1 MRTTVVLEEVEKL
14 NCIVHCPIYLI
25 LLGSALT
32 GRNGENFFVKVP
44 IGTIVSEIDDD
55 DEEFDDL
62 EEAEEDEEEDDDE
75 QGDDNN
81 VEDNDDN
88 NGRKK
93 RKIELNFDKE
103 IVLVAQGGKPGLGN
117 LTLSSGKNKRKSLP
131 NTRTPGQKGQ
141 VRNLFLELKTFA
153 DVGLVG
159 YPNVSSVRIERN
171 RMRKIGKEKEREI
184 GLVRDI

>member
-1 MRTTVVLEEVEKL
+1 
-14 NCIVHCPIYLI
+14 
-25 LLGSALT
+25 
-32 GRNGENFFVKVP
+32 VKVP
-44 IGTIVSEIDDD
+44 IGTIVSEIDDEF
-55 DEEFDDL
+55 EEFDDL
-62 EEAEEDEEEDDDE
+62 EGEEEENDDGE
-75 QGDDNN
+75 GDGNN
-81 VEDNDDN
+81 LENNDDN
-88 NGRKK
+88 NGRNK

-159 YPNVSSVRIERN
+159 YPNVSENRN
-171 RMRKIGKEKEREI
+171 MK
-184 GLVRDI
+184 